1 MGNVLPK
8 PILSKVVNRC
18 GSNRIAGGCV
28 SINGY
33 RMTMEDSH
41 CMVIAEDR
49 MIFGIFDG
57 HSNDKCSQFIAEH
70 LPRRLSNEKLPISD
84 ETITRICLELDADY
98 LEQTRD
104 GGTTGTFCIIDKNNE
119 ITIANIGDSRIMI
132 IRNGKIHFVTVD
144 HKPQDPREKARIE
157 SCGGVVRLNRVDGDL
172 AVSRA
177 FGDGAFKLNEDRCPD
192 SQRVICVPEITRVQL
207 EENDVILLA
216 CDGVF
221 EGNFA
226 NDNVVEF
233 LMSNIPPLGGDY
245 GVAAAY
251 VCNQAV
257 RKGSKDNISCMVL
270 QLTDGSSHIATHG
283 ASSFIPGPPYQ
294 KDHDASKTAYTRMAA
309 IGGYTLADCLK
320 KRYEL
325 FEAYISGTL
334 TNRMPIDQVAF
345 DMYDEIDKHTESTF
359 WGNVPTGEDA
369 DRNSFFDCLAE
380 GMVYATEK

>member
-70 LPRRLSNEKLPISD
+70 LPRRLINEKLPITD

-98 LEQTRD
+98 LEQCKE
-104 GGTTGTFCIIDKNNE
+104 GGTTGTFCIIDNDNQ
-119 ITIANIGDSRIMI
+119 ITVANVGDSRIMI
-132 IRNGKIHFVTVD
+132 IRDGNIKFVTTD
-144 HKPQDPREKARIE
+144 HKPQNPEERARIE

-177 FGDGAFKLNEDRCPD
+177 FGDGLFKRNEDRRAD
-192 SQRVICVPEITRVQL
+192 SQRVICVPEITRTQL
-207 EENDVILLA
+207 EEGDVILLA

-221 EGNFA
+221 ESDFSN
-226 NDNVVEF
+226 NEVSDF
-233 LMSNIPPLGGDY
+233 LSSKLPPLGGDY
-245 GVAAAY
+245 GVPAA
-251 VCNQAV
+251 CICDQAV

-270 QLTDGSSHIATHG
+270 QLTDGSSHITTHG
-283 ASSFIPGPPYQ
+283 ASSFVPGPPYP
-294 KDHDASKTAYTRMAA
+294 KNHDASKTAYAKMAA
-309 IGGYTLADCLK
+309 IGNSNLVDSLK
-320 KRYEL
+320 RRYEL
-325 FEAYISGTL
+325 FEAHTSGTL
-334 TNRMPIDQVAF
+334 SNRPPIDQVAF
-345 DMYDEIDKHTESTF
+345 DMSDEIDVNTESMF
-359 WGNVPTGEDA
+359 WGNGPKGSGMDST
-369 DRNSFFDCLAE
+369 SFYISLAE
-380 GMVYATEK
+380 GIR